1 MSTESTEKITVILV
15 DDHAIVRT
23 GFRSLSATES
33 HIDVIAEFARGEDM
47 LLFYRDYKPD
57 IVVMDLSMAGIG
69 GLETTR
75 RLLMREDSAKIII
88 FSVHHE
94 KVYLQRALDAG
105 ACGYICKH
113 AHPDILI
120 DAIKQVATGRLYID
134 PSLVD
139 DAQQQENMNSY
150 QAIIETL
157 SPREFDVFV
166 LLAKGLTAHQ
176 ISEKLCLSYKTV
188 ANYGTT
194 IRSKL
199 NVTSMAQLANIA
211 ALRDVH

>member
-1 MSTESTEKITVILV
+1 MNTAKITVILV
-15 DDHAIVRT
+15 DDHAIVRA
-23 GFRSLSATES
+23 GFRLLLATES
-33 HIDVIAEFARGEDM
+33 NIDVIAEASRGEEI
-47 LLFYRDYKPD
+47 LQIYSELKPD

-75 RLLMREDSAKIII
+75 RLVMREDNAKIIV

-94 KVYLQRALDAG
+94 KVYIQRALDAG
-105 ACGYICKH
+105 ARGYICKH
-113 AHPDILI
+113 AHPDMLI
-120 DAIKQVATGRLYID
+120 DAIKQVAKGRIYID

-139 DAQQQENMNSY
+139 DAQHQEDMTTY
-150 QAIIETL
+150 QTIIATL

-166 LLAKGLTAHQ
+166 LLAKGMTAHQ
-176 ISEKLCLSYKTV
+176 ISDELCLSYKTV

-211 ALRDVH
+211 ALLDLT

>member
-1 MSTESTEKITVILV
+1 MNTAKITVILV
-15 DDHAIVRT
+15 DDHAIVRA
-23 GFRSLSATES
+23 GFRLLLATES
-33 HIDVIAEFARGEDM
+33 DIDVIAEASRGEEI
-47 LLFYRDYKPD
+47 LQIYSELKPD

-75 RLLMREDSAKIII
+75 RLVMREDDAKIIV

-94 KVYLQRALDAG
+94 KVYIQRALDAG
-105 ACGYICKH
+105 ARGYICKH
-113 AHPDILI
+113 AHPDMLI
-120 DAIKQVATGRLYID
+120 DAIKQVAKGRIYID

-139 DAQQQENMNSY
+139 DAQHQEDMTTY
-150 QAIIETL
+150 QTIIATL

-166 LLAKGLTAHQ
+166 LLAKGMTAHQ
-176 ISEKLCLSYKTV
+176 ISDELCLSYKTV

-211 ALRDVH
+211 TLLKPF

>member
-1 MSTESTEKITVILV
+1 MNTAKITVILV
-15 DDHAIVRT
+15 DDHAIVRA
-23 GFRSLSATES
+23 GFRLLLATES
-33 HIDVIAEFARGEDM
+33 DIDVIAEASRGEEI
-47 LLFYRDYKPD
+47 LQIYSELKPD

-75 RLLMREDSAKIII
+75 RLVMREEGAKIIV

-94 KVYLQRALDAG
+94 KVYIQRALDAG
-105 ACGYICKH
+105 ARGYICKH
-113 AHPDILI
+113 AHPDMLI
-120 DAIKQVATGRLYID
+120 DAIKQVAKGRIYID

-139 DAQQQENMNSY
+139 DAQHQEDMTTY
-150 QAIIETL
+150 QTIIATL

-166 LLAKGLTAHQ
+166 LLAKGMTAHQ
-176 ISEKLCLSYKTV
+176 ISDELCLSYKTV

-211 ALRDVH
+211 TLLKPF

>member
-1 MSTESTEKITVILV
+1 MNTEKITVILV
-15 DDHAIVRT
+15 DDHAIVRA
-23 GFRSLSATES
+23 GFRLLLATES
-33 HIDVIAEFARGEDM
+33 DIDVIAEASRGEEI
-47 LLFYRDYKPD
+47 LQIYSELKPD

-75 RLLMREDSAKIII
+75 RLVMREDDAKIIV

-94 KVYLQRALDAG
+94 KVYVQRALDAG
-105 ACGYICKH
+105 ARGYICKH
-113 AHPDILI
+113 AHPDRLI
-120 DAIKQVATGRLYID
+120 DAIKQVAKGRIYID

-139 DAQQQENMNSY
+139 DAQHQEDMTTY
-150 QAIIETL
+150 QTIIATL

-166 LLAKGLTAHQ
+166 LLAKGMTAHQ
-176 ISEKLCLSYKTV
+176 ISDELCLSYKTV

-211 ALRDVH
+211 TLLKPF

>member
-1 MSTESTEKITVILV
+1 MNTAKITVILV
-15 DDHAIVRT
+15 DDHAIVRA
-23 GFRSLSATES
+23 GFRLLLATES
-33 HIDVIAEFARGEDM
+33 DIDVIAEASRGEEI
-47 LLFYRDYKPD
+47 LQIYSELKPD

-75 RLLMREDSAKIII
+75 RLVMREDDAKIIV

-94 KVYLQRALDAG
+94 KVYVQRALDAG
-105 ACGYICKH
+105 ARGYICKH
-113 AHPDILI
+113 AHPDMLI
-120 DAIKQVATGRLYID
+120 CAIKQVAKGRIYID

-139 DAQQQENMNSY
+139 DAQHQEDMTTY
-150 QAIIETL
+150 QAIIGTL

-166 LLAKGLTAHQ
+166 LLAKGMTAHQ
-176 ISEKLCLSYKTV
+176 ISEQLCLSYKTV

-211 ALRDVH
+211 ALLDLT

>member
-1 MSTESTEKITVILV
+1 MNTAKITVILV
-15 DDHAIVRT
+15 DDHAIVRA
-23 GFRSLSATES
+23 GFRLLLATES
-33 HIDVIAEFARGEDM
+33 DIDVIAETSRGEEI
-47 LLFYRDYKPD
+47 LQIYSELKPD

-75 RLLMREDSAKIII
+75 RLVMREDNAKIIV

-94 KVYLQRALDAG
+94 KVYIQRALDAG
-105 ACGYICKH
+105 ARGYICKH
-113 AHPDILI
+113 AHPDMLI
-120 DAIKQVATGRLYID
+120 DAIKQVAKGRIYID

-139 DAQQQENMNSY
+139 DAQHQEDMTTY
-150 QAIIETL
+150 QAIIRTL

-176 ISEKLCLSYKTV
+176 ISDELCLSYKTV

-211 ALRDVH
+211 TLLKPF

>member
-1 MSTESTEKITVILV
+1 MNTAKITVILV
-15 DDHAIVRT
+15 DDHAIVRA
-23 GFRSLSATES
+23 GFRLLLATES
-33 HIDVIAEFARGEDM
+33 NIDVIAEASRGEEI
-47 LLFYRDYKPD
+47 LQIYSELKPD

-75 RLLMREDSAKIII
+75 RLVMREDDAKIIV

-94 KVYLQRALDAG
+94 KVYIQRALDAG
-105 ACGYICKH
+105 ARGYICKH
-113 AHPDILI
+113 AHPDMLI
-120 DAIKQVATGRLYID
+120 DAIKQVAKGRIYID

-139 DAQQQENMNSY
+139 DAQHQENMTTY
-150 QAIIETL
+150 QTIIATL

-166 LLAKGLTAHQ
+166 LLAKGMTAHQ
-176 ISEKLCLSYKTV
+176 ISDELCLSYKTV

-211 ALRDVH
+211 TLLKPF

>member
-1 MSTESTEKITVILV
+1 MNTAKITVVLV
-15 DDHAIVRT
+15 DDHAIVRA
-23 GFRSLSATES
+23 GFRLLLATES
-33 HIDVIAEFARGEDM
+33 DIDVIAEASRGEEI
-47 LLFYRDYKPD
+47 LQIYSELKPD

-75 RLLMREDSAKIII
+75 RLVMREDDAKIIV

-94 KVYLQRALDAG
+94 KVYVQRALDAG
-105 ACGYICKH
+105 ARGYICKH
-113 AHPDILI
+113 AHPDRLI
-120 DAIKQVATGRLYID
+120 DAIKQVAKGRIYID

-139 DAQQQENMNSY
+139 DAQHQENMTTY
-150 QAIIETL
+150 QTIIATL

-166 LLAKGLTAHQ
+166 LLAKGMTAHQ
-176 ISEKLCLSYKTV
+176 ISDELCLSYKTV

-211 ALRDVH
+211 TLLKPF

>member
-1 MSTESTEKITVILV
+1 MNTAKITVILV
-15 DDHAIVRT
+15 DDHAIVRA
-23 GFRSLSATES
+23 GFRLLLATES
-33 HIDVIAEFARGEDM
+33 DIDVIAEASRGEEI
-47 LLFYRDYKPD
+47 LQIYSELKPD

-75 RLLMREDSAKIII
+75 RLVMREDDAKIIV

-94 KVYLQRALDAG
+94 KVYIQRALDAG
-105 ACGYICKH
+105 ARGYICKH
-113 AHPDILI
+113 AHPDMLI
-120 DAIKQVATGRLYID
+120 DAIKQVAKGRIYID

-139 DAQQQENMNSY
+139 DAQHQENMTTY
-150 QAIIETL
+150 QTIIATL

-166 LLAKGLTAHQ
+166 LLAKGMTAHQ
-176 ISEKLCLSYKTV
+176 ISDELCLSYKTV

-211 ALRDVH
+211 TLLKPF

>member
-1 MSTESTEKITVILV
+1 MNTEKITVILV
-15 DDHAIVRT
+15 DDHAIVRA
-23 GFRSLSATES
+23 GFRLLLATES
-33 HIDVIAEFARGEDM
+33 DIDVIAEASRGEEI
-47 LLFYRDYKPD
+47 LQIYNELKPD

-75 RLLMREDSAKIII
+75 RLVMREDDAKIIV

-94 KVYLQRALDAG
+94 KVYIQRALDAG
-105 ACGYICKH
+105 ARGYICKH
-113 AHPDILI
+113 AHPDMLI
-120 DAIKQVATGRLYID
+120 DAIKQVAKGRIYID

-139 DAQQQENMNSY
+139 DAQHQEDMTTY
-150 QAIIETL
+150 QTIIATL

-166 LLAKGLTAHQ
+166 LLAKGMTAHQ
-176 ISEKLCLSYKTV
+176 ISDELCLSYKTV

-211 ALRDVH
+211 TLLKHF

>member
-1 MSTESTEKITVILV
+1 MKAEKITVILV
-15 DDHAIVRT
+15 DDHAIVRA
-23 GFRSLSATES
+23 GFRLLLATEPD
-33 HIDVIAEFARGEDM
+33 IDVIAEASRGEE
-47 LLFYRDYKPD
+47 LLQIYGEYRPD

-75 RLLMREDSAKIII
+75 RLVMREDSLKIIV

-94 KVYLQRALDAG
+94 KVYIQRALDAG
-105 ACGYICKH
+105 AHGYICKH
-113 AHPDILI
+113 AHPDMLI
-120 DAIKQVATGRLYID
+120 DAIKQVAKGRIYID

-139 DAQQQENMNSY
+139 DAQNQQDMNTY

-166 LLAKGLTAHQ
+166 LLAKGMTAHQ
-176 ISEKLCLSYKTV
+176 ISEQLCLSYKTI

-194 IRSKL
+194 IRNKL
-199 NVTSMAQLANIA
+199 NITSMAQLANIA
-211 ALRDVH
+211 ALLDLK

>member
-1 MSTESTEKITVILV
+1 MNTAKITVILV
-15 DDHAIVRT
+15 DDHAIVRA
-23 GFRSLSATES
+23 GFRLLLATES
-33 HIDVIAEFARGEDM
+33 DIDVIAEASRGEEI
-47 LLFYRDYKPD
+47 LQIYNELKPD

-75 RLLMREDSAKIII
+75 RLVMREDDAKIIV

-94 KVYLQRALDAG
+94 KVYIQRALDAG
-105 ACGYICKH
+105 ARGYICKH
-113 AHPDILI
+113 AHPDMLI
-120 DAIKQVATGRLYID
+120 DAIKQVAKGRIYID

-139 DAQQQENMNSY
+139 DAQHQEDMTTY
-150 QAIIETL
+150 QTIIATL

-166 LLAKGLTAHQ
+166 LLAKGMTAHQ
-176 ISEKLCLSYKTV
+176 ISDELCLSYKTV

-211 ALRDVH
+211 TLLKPF

>member
-1 MSTESTEKITVILV
+1 MKTAKITVILV
-15 DDHAIVRT
+15 DDHAIVRA
-23 GFRSLSATES
+23 GFRLLLATES
-33 HIDVIAEFARGEDM
+33 NIDVIAEASRGEEI
-47 LLFYRDYKPD
+47 LQIYSELKPD

-75 RLLMREDSAKIII
+75 RLVMREDNAKIIV

-94 KVYLQRALDAG
+94 KVYIQRALDAG
-105 ACGYICKH
+105 ARGYICKH
-113 AHPDILI
+113 AHPDMLI
-120 DAIKQVATGRLYID
+120 DAIKQVAKGRIYID

-139 DAQQQENMNSY
+139 DAQHQEDMTTY
-150 QAIIETL
+150 QTIIATL

-166 LLAKGLTAHQ
+166 LLAKGMTAHQ
-176 ISEKLCLSYKTV
+176 ISDELCLSYKTV

-211 ALRDVH
+211 TLLKPF

>member
-1 MSTESTEKITVILV
+1 MNTAKITVILV
-15 DDHAIVRT
+15 DDHAIVRA
-23 GFRSLSATES
+23 GFRLLLATES
-33 HIDVIAEFARGEDM
+33 DIDVIAETSRGEEI
-47 LLFYRDYKPD
+47 LQIYSELKPD

-75 RLLMREDSAKIII
+75 RLVMREDNAKIIV

-94 KVYLQRALDAG
+94 KVYIQRALDAG
-105 ACGYICKH
+105 ARGYICKH
-113 AHPDILI
+113 AHPDMLI
-120 DAIKQVATGRLYID
+120 DAIKQVAKGRIYID

-139 DAQQQENMNSY
+139 DAQHQEDMTTY
-150 QAIIETL
+150 QTIIATL

-166 LLAKGLTAHQ
+166 LLAKGMTAHQ
-176 ISEKLCLSYKTV
+176 ISDELCLSYKTV

-211 ALRDVH
+211 TLLKPF

>member
-1 MSTESTEKITVILV
+1 MNTAKITVILV
-15 DDHAIVRT
+15 DDHAIVRA
-23 GFRSLSATES
+23 GFRLLLATES
-33 HIDVIAEFARGEDM
+33 DIDVIAEASRGEEI
-47 LLFYRDYKPD
+47 LQIYSELKPD

-75 RLLMREDSAKIII
+75 RLVMREDDAKIIV

-94 KVYLQRALDAG
+94 KVYVQRALDAG
-105 ACGYICKH
+105 ARGYICKH
-113 AHPDILI
+113 AHPDRLI
-120 DAIKQVATGRLYID
+120 DAIKQVAKGRIYID

-139 DAQQQENMNSY
+139 DAQHQEDMTTY
-150 QAIIETL
+150 QTIIATL

-166 LLAKGLTAHQ
+166 LLAKGMTAHQ
-176 ISEKLCLSYKTV
+176 ISDELCLSYKTV

-211 ALRDVH
+211 TLLKPF

>member
-1 MSTESTEKITVILV
+1 MNTEKITVILV
-15 DDHAIVRT
+15 DDHAIVRA
-23 GFRSLSATES
+23 GFRLLLATES
-33 HIDVIAEFARGEDM
+33 EIDVIAEASRGEEI
-47 LLFYRDYKPD
+47 LQIYSEYKPD
-57 IVVMDLSMAGIG
+57 IVIMDLSMAGIG

-75 RLLMREDSAKIII
+75 RLVMREDGAKIIV

-94 KVYLQRALDAG
+94 KVYIQRALDAG
-105 ACGYICKH
+105 ARGYICKH
-113 AHPDILI
+113 AHPDMLI
-120 DAIKQVATGRLYID
+120 DAIKQVAKGRIYID

-139 DAQQQENMNSY
+139 DAQNQEDLNTY
-150 QAIIETL
+150 QAIIGTL

-166 LLAKGLTAHQ
+166 LLAKGMTAHQ
-176 ISEKLCLSYKTV
+176 ISEQLCLSYKTV

-211 ALRDVH
+211 ALLDLK

>member
-1 MSTESTEKITVILV
+1 MNTAKITVILV
-15 DDHAIVRT
+15 DDHAIVRA
-23 GFRSLSATES
+23 GFRLLLATES
-33 HIDVIAEFARGEDM
+33 NIDVIAEASRGEEI
-47 LLFYRDYKPD
+47 LQIYSELKPD

-75 RLLMREDSAKIII
+75 RLVMREDDAKIIV

-94 KVYLQRALDAG
+94 KVYIQRALDAG
-105 ACGYICKH
+105 ARGYICKH
-113 AHPDILI
+113 AHPDMLI
-120 DAIKQVATGRLYID
+120 DAIKQVAKGRIYID

-139 DAQQQENMNSY
+139 DAQHQEDMTTY
-150 QAIIETL
+150 QTIIATL

-166 LLAKGLTAHQ
+166 LLAKGMTAHQ
-176 ISEKLCLSYKTV
+176 ISDELCLSYKTV

-211 ALRDVH
+211 TLLKPF

>member
-1 MSTESTEKITVILV
+1 MNTAKITVVLV
-15 DDHAIVRT
+15 DDHAIVRA
-23 GFRSLSATES
+23 GFRLLLATES
-33 HIDVIAEFARGEDM
+33 DIDVIAEASRGEEI
-47 LLFYRDYKPD
+47 LQIYSELKPD

-75 RLLMREDSAKIII
+75 RLVMREDDAKIIV

-94 KVYLQRALDAG
+94 KVYIQRALDAG
-105 ACGYICKH
+105 ARGYICKH
-113 AHPDILI
+113 AHPDMLI
-120 DAIKQVATGRLYID
+120 DAIKQVAKGRIYID

-139 DAQQQENMNSY
+139 DAQHQEDMTTY
-150 QAIIETL
+150 QTIIATL

-166 LLAKGLTAHQ
+166 LLAKGMTAHQ
-176 ISEKLCLSYKTV
+176 ISDELCLSYKTV

-211 ALRDVH
+211 TLLKPF

>member
-1 MSTESTEKITVILV
+1 MNTAKITVILV
-15 DDHAIVRT
+15 DDHAIVRA
-23 GFRSLSATES
+23 GFRLLLATES
-33 HIDVIAEFARGEDM
+33 NIDVIAEASRGEEI
-47 LLFYRDYKPD
+47 LQIYSELKPD

-75 RLLMREDSAKIII
+75 RLVMREDNAKIIV

-94 KVYLQRALDAG
+94 KVYIQRALDAG
-105 ACGYICKH
+105 ARGYICKH
-113 AHPDILI
+113 AHPDMLI
-120 DAIKQVATGRLYID
+120 DAIKQVAKGRIYID

-139 DAQQQENMNSY
+139 DAQHQEDMTTY
-150 QAIIETL
+150 QTIIATL

-166 LLAKGLTAHQ
+166 LLAKGMTAHQ
-176 ISEKLCLSYKTV
+176 ISDELCLSYKTV

-194 IRSKL
+194 IRSNL

-211 ALRDVH
+211 TLLKPF

>member
-1 MSTESTEKITVILV
+1 MNTEKITVILV
-15 DDHAIVRT
+15 DDHAIVRA
-23 GFRSLSATES
+23 GFRLLLATES
-33 HIDVIAEFARGEDM
+33 DIDVIAEASRGEEI
-47 LLFYRDYKPD
+47 LQIYSELKPD

-75 RLLMREDSAKIII
+75 RLVMREDDAKIIV

-94 KVYLQRALDAG
+94 KVYVQRALDAG
-105 ACGYICKH
+105 ARGYICKH
-113 AHPDILI
+113 AHPDMLI
-120 DAIKQVATGRLYID
+120 DAIKQVAKGRIYID

-139 DAQQQENMNSY
+139 DAQHQEDMTTY
-150 QAIIETL
+150 QAIIGTL

-166 LLAKGLTAHQ
+166 LLAKGMTAHQ
-176 ISEKLCLSYKTV
+176 ISDQLCLSYKTV

-199 NVTSMAQLANIA
+199 NVISMAQLANIA
-211 ALRDVH
+211 ALLDLT

>member
-1 MSTESTEKITVILV
+1 MNTAKITVVLV
-15 DDHAIVRT
+15 DDHAIVRA
-23 GFRSLSATES
+23 GFRLLLATES
-33 HIDVIAEFARGEDM
+33 NIDVIAEASRGEEI
-47 LLFYRDYKPD
+47 LQIYSELKPD

-75 RLLMREDSAKIII
+75 RLVMREDNAKIIV

-94 KVYLQRALDAG
+94 KVYVQRALDAG
-105 ACGYICKH
+105 ARGYICKH
-113 AHPDILI
+113 AHPDMLI
-120 DAIKQVATGRLYID
+120 DAIKQVAKGRIYID

-139 DAQQQENMNSY
+139 DAQHQENMTTY
-150 QAIIETL
+150 QTIIATL

-166 LLAKGLTAHQ
+166 LLAKGMTAHQ
-176 ISEKLCLSYKTV
+176 ISDELCLSYKTV

-211 ALRDVH
+211 TLLKPF

>member
-1 MSTESTEKITVILV
+1 MNTAKITVILV
-15 DDHAIVRT
+15 DDHAIVRA
-23 GFRSLSATES
+23 GFRLLLATES
-33 HIDVIAEFARGEDM
+33 DIDVIAETSRGEEI
-47 LLFYRDYKPD
+47 LQIYSELKPD

-75 RLLMREDSAKIII
+75 RLVMREDDAKIIV

-94 KVYLQRALDAG
+94 KVYIQRALDAG
-105 ACGYICKH
+105 ARGYICKH
-113 AHPDILI
+113 AHPDMLI
-120 DAIKQVATGRLYID
+120 DAIKQVAKGRIYID

-139 DAQQQENMNSY
+139 DAQHQEDMTTY
-150 QAIIETL
+150 QTIIATL

-166 LLAKGLTAHQ
+166 LLAKGMTAHQ
-176 ISEKLCLSYKTV
+176 ISDELCLSYKTV

-211 ALRDVH
+211 TLLKPF

>member
-1 MSTESTEKITVILV
+1 MNTAKITVILV
-15 DDHAIVRT
+15 DDHAIVRA
-23 GFRSLSATES
+23 GFRLLLATES
-33 HIDVIAEFARGEDM
+33 DIDVIAEASRGEEI
-47 LLFYRDYKPD
+47 LQIYSELKPD

-75 RLLMREDSAKIII
+75 RLVMREDDAKIIV

-94 KVYLQRALDAG
+94 KVYIQRALDAG
-105 ACGYICKH
+105 ARGYICKH
-113 AHPDILI
+113 AHPDRLI
-120 DAIKQVATGRLYID
+120 DAIKQVAKGRIYID

-139 DAQQQENMNSY
+139 DAQHQEDMTTY
-150 QAIIETL
+150 QTIIATL

-166 LLAKGLTAHQ
+166 LLAKGMTAHQ
-176 ISEKLCLSYKTV
+176 ISDELCLSYKTV

-211 ALRDVH
+211 TLLKPF

>member
-1 MSTESTEKITVILV
+1 MNTAKITVVLV
-15 DDHAIVRT
+15 DDHAIVRA
-23 GFRSLSATES
+23 GFRLLLATES
-33 HIDVIAEFARGEDM
+33 DIDVIAEASRGEEI
-47 LLFYRDYKPD
+47 LQIYSELKPD

-75 RLLMREDSAKIII
+75 RLVMREDDAKIIV

-94 KVYLQRALDAG
+94 KVYVQRALDAG
-105 ACGYICKH
+105 ARGYICKH
-113 AHPDILI
+113 AHPDRLI
-120 DAIKQVATGRLYID
+120 DAIKQVAKGRIYID

-139 DAQQQENMNSY
+139 DAQHQEDMTTY
-150 QAIIETL
+150 QTIIATL

-166 LLAKGLTAHQ
+166 LLAKGMTAHQ
-176 ISEKLCLSYKTV
+176 ISDELCLSYKTV

-211 ALRDVH
+211 TLLKPF

>member
-1 MSTESTEKITVILV
+1 MNTAKITVILV
-15 DDHAIVRT
+15 DDHAIVRA
-23 GFRSLSATES
+23 GFRLLLATES
-33 HIDVIAEFARGEDM
+33 DIDVIAETSRGEEI
-47 LLFYRDYKPD
+47 LQIYSELKPD

-75 RLLMREDSAKIII
+75 RLVMREDDAKIIV

-94 KVYLQRALDAG
+94 KVYIQRALDAG
-105 ACGYICKH
+105 ARGYICKH
-113 AHPDILI
+113 AHPDMLI
-120 DAIKQVATGRLYID
+120 DAIKQVAKGRIYID

-139 DAQQQENMNSY
+139 DAQHQENMTTY
-150 QAIIETL
+150 QTIIATL

-166 LLAKGLTAHQ
+166 LLAKGMTAHQ
-176 ISEKLCLSYKTV
+176 ISDELCLSYKTV

-211 ALRDVH
+211 TLLKPF

>member
-1 MSTESTEKITVILV
+1 MNTAKITVILV
-15 DDHAIVRT
+15 DDHAIVRA
-23 GFRSLSATES
+23 GFRLLLATES
-33 HIDVIAEFARGEDM
+33 NIDVIAEASRGEEI
-47 LLFYRDYKPD
+47 LQIYSELKPD

-75 RLLMREDSAKIII
+75 RLVMREDNAKIIV

-94 KVYLQRALDAG
+94 KVYIQRALDAG
-105 ACGYICKH
+105 ARGYICKH
-113 AHPDILI
+113 AHPDMLI
-120 DAIKQVATGRLYID
+120 DAIKQVAKGRIYID

-139 DAQQQENMNSY
+139 DAQHQEDMTTY
-150 QAIIETL
+150 QTIIATL

-166 LLAKGLTAHQ
+166 LLAKGMTAHQ
-176 ISEKLCLSYKTV
+176 ISDELCLSYKTV

-211 ALRDVH
+211 TLLKPF

>member
-1 MSTESTEKITVILV
+1 LQIYSEL
-15 DDHAIVRT
+15 
-23 GFRSLSATES
+23 
-33 HIDVIAEFARGEDM
+33 
-47 LLFYRDYKPD
+47 KPD

-75 RLLMREDSAKIII
+75 RLVMREDDAKIIV

-94 KVYLQRALDAG
+94 KVYIQRALDAG
-105 ACGYICKH
+105 ARGYICKH
-113 AHPDILI
+113 AHPDMLI
-120 DAIKQVATGRLYID
+120 DAIKQVAKGRIYID

-139 DAQQQENMNSY
+139 DAQHQEDMTTY
-150 QAIIETL
+150 QTIIATL

-166 LLAKGLTAHQ
+166 LLAKGMTAHQ
-176 ISEKLCLSYKTV
+176 ISDELCLSYKTV

-211 ALRDVH
+211 ALLDLT

>member
-1 MSTESTEKITVILV
+1 MNTAKITVILV
-15 DDHAIVRT
+15 DDHAIVRA
-23 GFRSLSATES
+23 GFRLLLATES
-33 HIDVIAEFARGEDM
+33 NIDVIAEASRGEEI
-47 LLFYRDYKPD
+47 LQIYSELKPD

-75 RLLMREDSAKIII
+75 RLVMREDNAKIIV

-94 KVYLQRALDAG
+94 KVYIQRALDAG
-105 ACGYICKH
+105 ARGYICKH
-113 AHPDILI
+113 AHPDMLI
-120 DAIKQVATGRLYID
+120 DAIKQVAKGRIYID
-134 PSLVD
+134 SSLVD
-139 DAQQQENMNSY
+139 DAQHQEDMTTY
-150 QAIIETL
+150 QTIIATL

-166 LLAKGLTAHQ
+166 LLAKGMTAHQ
-176 ISEKLCLSYKTV
+176 ISDELCLSYKTV

-211 ALRDVH
+211 TLLKPF

>member
-1 MSTESTEKITVILV
+1 MNTEKITVILV
-15 DDHAIVRT
+15 DDHAVVRA
-23 GFRSLSATES
+23 GFRLLLATES
-33 HIDVIAEFARGEDM
+33 DIDVIAEASRGEEI
-47 LLFYRDYKPD
+47 LQIYNEHKPD
-57 IVVMDLSMAGIG
+57 IVIMDLSMAGIG

-75 RLLMREDSAKIII
+75 RLVMREDDAKIIV

-94 KVYLQRALDAG
+94 KVYIQRALDAG
-105 ACGYICKH
+105 ARGYICKH
-113 AHPDILI
+113 AHPDMLI
-120 DAIKQVATGRLYID
+120 DAIKQVAKGRIYID

-139 DAQQQENMNSY
+139 DAQHQEDMTTY
-150 QAIIETL
+150 QTIIATL

-166 LLAKGLTAHQ
+166 LLAKGMTAHQ
-176 ISEKLCLSYKTV
+176 ISDQLCLSYKTV

-211 ALRDVH
+211 ALLDLT

>member
-1 MSTESTEKITVILV
+1 MNTAKITVILV
-15 DDHAIVRT
+15 DDHAIVRA
-23 GFRSLSATES
+23 GFRLLLATES
-33 HIDVIAEFARGEDM
+33 DIDVIAETSRGEEI
-47 LLFYRDYKPD
+47 LQIYSELKPD

-75 RLLMREDSAKIII
+75 RLVMREDNAKIIV

-94 KVYLQRALDAG
+94 KVYIQRALDAG
-105 ACGYICKH
+105 ARGYICKH
-113 AHPDILI
+113 AHPDMLI
-120 DAIKQVATGRLYID
+120 DAIKQVAKGRIYID
-134 PSLVD
+134 SSLVD
-139 DAQQQENMNSY
+139 DAQHQEDMTTY
-150 QAIIETL
+150 QTIIATL

-166 LLAKGLTAHQ
+166 LLAKGMTAHQ
-176 ISEKLCLSYKTV
+176 ISDELCLSYKTV

-211 ALRDVH
+211 TLLKPF

>member
-1 MSTESTEKITVILV
+1 MNTAKITVVLV
-15 DDHAIVRT
+15 DDHAIVRA
-23 GFRSLSATES
+23 GFRLLLATES
-33 HIDVIAEFARGEDM
+33 DIDVIAEASRGEEI
-47 LLFYRDYKPD
+47 LQIYSELKPD

-75 RLLMREDSAKIII
+75 RLVMREDDAKIIV

-94 KVYLQRALDAG
+94 KVYIQRALDAG
-105 ACGYICKH
+105 ARGYICKH
-113 AHPDILI
+113 AHPDRLI
-120 DAIKQVATGRLYID
+120 DAIKQVAKGRIYID

-139 DAQQQENMNSY
+139 DAQHQEDMTTY
-150 QAIIETL
+150 QTIIATL

-166 LLAKGLTAHQ
+166 LLAKGMTAHQ
-176 ISEKLCLSYKTV
+176 ISDELCLSYKTV

-211 ALRDVH
+211 TLLKPF

>member
-1 MSTESTEKITVILV
+1 MNTAKITVILV
-15 DDHAIVRT
+15 DDHAIVRA
-23 GFRSLSATES
+23 GFRLLLATES
-33 HIDVIAEFARGEDM
+33 NIDVIAEASRGEEI
-47 LLFYRDYKPD
+47 LQIYSELKPD

-75 RLLMREDSAKIII
+75 RLVMREDDAKIIV

-94 KVYLQRALDAG
+94 KVYIQRALDAG
-105 ACGYICKH
+105 ARGYICKH
-113 AHPDILI
+113 AHPDMLI
-120 DAIKQVATGRLYID
+120 DAIKQVAKGRIYID
-134 PSLVD
+134 SSLVD
-139 DAQQQENMNSY
+139 DAQHQEDMTTY
-150 QAIIETL
+150 QTIIATL

-166 LLAKGLTAHQ
+166 LLAKGMTAHQ
-176 ISEKLCLSYKTV
+176 ISDELCLSYKTV

-211 ALRDVH
+211 TLLKPF

>member
-1 MSTESTEKITVILV
+1 MNTAKITVILV
-15 DDHAIVRT
+15 DDHAIVRA
-23 GFRSLSATES
+23 GFRLLLATES
-33 HIDVIAEFARGEDM
+33 DIDVIAETSRGEEI
-47 LLFYRDYKPD
+47 LQIYSELKPD

-75 RLLMREDSAKIII
+75 RLVMREDNAKIIV

-94 KVYLQRALDAG
+94 KVYIQRALDAG
-105 ACGYICKH
+105 ARGYICKH
-113 AHPDILI
+113 AHPDMLI
-120 DAIKQVATGRLYID
+120 DAIKQVAKGRIYID

-139 DAQQQENMNSY
+139 DAQHQENMTTY
-150 QAIIETL
+150 QTIIATL

-166 LLAKGLTAHQ
+166 LLAKGMTAHQ
-176 ISEKLCLSYKTV
+176 ISDELCLSYKTV

-211 ALRDVH
+211 TLLKPF

>member
-1 MSTESTEKITVILV
+1 MNTAKITVILV
-15 DDHAIVRT
+15 DDHAIVRA
-23 GFRSLSATES
+23 GFRLLLATES
-33 HIDVIAEFARGEDM
+33 DIDVIAEASRGEEI
-47 LLFYRDYKPD
+47 LQIYSELKPD

-75 RLLMREDSAKIII
+75 RLVMREDNAKIIV

-94 KVYLQRALDAG
+94 KVYIQRALDAG
-105 ACGYICKH
+105 ARGYICKH
-113 AHPDILI
+113 AHPDMLI
-120 DAIKQVATGRLYID
+120 DAIKQVAKGRIYID

-139 DAQQQENMNSY
+139 DAQHQEDMTTY
-150 QAIIETL
+150 QTIIATL

-166 LLAKGLTAHQ
+166 LLAKGMTAHQ
-176 ISEKLCLSYKTV
+176 ISDELCLSYKTV

-211 ALRDVH
+211 TLLKPF

>member
-1 MSTESTEKITVILV
+1 MNTEKITVILV
-15 DDHAIVRT
+15 DDHAIVRA
-23 GFRSLSATES
+23 GFRLLLATES
-33 HIDVIAEFARGEDM
+33 DIDVIAEASRGEEI
-47 LLFYRDYKPD
+47 LQIYSELKPD

-75 RLLMREDSAKIII
+75 RLVMREDDAKIIV

-94 KVYLQRALDAG
+94 KVYVQRALDAG
-105 ACGYICKH
+105 ARGYICKH
-113 AHPDILI
+113 AHPDMLI
-120 DAIKQVATGRLYID
+120 DAIKQVAKGRIYID

-139 DAQQQENMNSY
+139 DAQHQEDMTPY
-150 QAIIETL
+150 QTIIATL

-166 LLAKGLTAHQ
+166 LLAKGMTAHQ
-176 ISEKLCLSYKTV
+176 ISDELCLSYKTV

-211 ALRDVH
+211 TLLKPF